1 MSEYTK
7 YHQATCVRRAT
18 AVLGS
23 GVFFVIAPGVVAG
36 LIPWWITRWQ
46 FMPPFLNME
55 LTRVMGFLLMLAGV
69 PGLVDSFRRFAV
81 QGLGTPAPVAPPQH
95 LVTTGLYRYVRNPM
109 YFSVVAVIL
118 GQAGVFDDWRTSK
131 FMQRRCGPTITACA
145 PRAPP
150 PSSMQQSRQAF
161 LVWSRSPSV

>member
-1 MSEYTK
+1 M
-7 YHQATCVRRAT
+7 RRAT

-69 PGLVDSFRRFAV
+69 PAFYYW
-81 QGLGTPAPVAPPQH
+81 
-95 LVTTGLYRYVRNPM
+95 TT
-109 YFSVVAVIL
+109 SAQATVVKK
-118 GQAGVFDDWRTSK
+118 G
-131 FMQRRCGPTITACA
+131 
-145 PRAPP
+145 
-150 PSSMQQSRQAF
+150 
-161 LVWSRSPSV
+161 